1 MPRHILSSL
10 RWYAVNIGHWA
21 LQRSRRSAPR
31 RSKRTGRTVV
41 IDLRENRW
49 HRYLHILLLFFA
61 DQGFSVVLRHRWRFI
76 GSWAS
81 HDLFRRSSLFRLRFD
96 SERGEN
102 ELLITDRPAAGKH
115 LLLDLD
121 YFLLPQESPNGTRV
135 PMPMVDS
142 QYIVGA
148 HRRSWADTET
158 VRRRAA
164 FFFGNMDREAYQRP
178 EPREVFGCF
187 TRTELFDLL
196 RAEHGDRVSEPTD
209 LDGIDDQL
217 DHDIVLLGRHKR
229 YILPTE
235 LMGVLAR
242 FDFFLAPSGVVM
254 PLCHNLVEAMFAG
267 CIPILQH
274 GHLMDPPLRNGIEC
288 LGFGDASQLTIALG
302 RMRSMSNE
310 DVLAMRKAV
319 IRYCQEHLTP
329 AAVIAR
335 LERTGWNGPLHLN
348 GELASVM
355 RLQQRMAERGIAGPL
370 PNPMAI
376 Q

>member
-10 RWYAVNIGHWA
+10 RWYAVNLWQWW
-21 LQRSRRSAPR
+21 LQRSRRSALR
-31 RSKRTGRTVV
+31 RSTDMGRTVV
-41 IDLRENRW
+41 IDLHENRW
-49 HRYLHILLLFFA
+49 HRYLHILLLFLA
-61 DQGFSVVLRHRWRFI
+61 DQGFSVVIRHRWRFI

-81 HDLFRRSSLFRLRFD
+81 HDLFRRSSLFNLRFT
-96 SERGEN
+96 SHRAEH
-102 ELLITDRPAAGKH
+102 ELLITDRSAAGKH
-115 LLLDLD
+115 LRLDLD

-142 QYIVGA
+142 QYIAGT
-148 HRRSWADTET
+148 HRRFPPNTDTK
-158 VRRRAA
+158 RRRAA
-164 FFFGNMDREAYQRP
+164 FFFGNMDRGAYQRP

-187 TRTELFDLL
+187 TRTELLDLL
-196 RAEHGDRVSEPTD
+196 REHHAERLSEPAD
-209 LDGIDDQL
+209 LDGIDDRPE
-217 DHDIVLLGRHKR
+217 HDIVLLGRHKR
-229 YILPTE
+229 YILPTDLLE
-235 LMGVLAR
+235 VLTR

-288 LGFGDASQLTIALG
+288 LGFSNASQLSIALG
-302 RMRSMSNE
+302 RMRSMSDE
-310 DVLAMRKAV
+310 DVLAMRKRV
-319 IRYCQEHLTP
+319 IRYCEEHLTP
-329 AAVIAR
+329 DAVIAR

-355 RLQQRMAERGIAGPL
+355 RLKQRMTELGIAGPL
-370 PNPMAI
+370 PIPSTI